1 MNAAGTVIAVF
12 VILAIIIA
20 LQLRILKL
28 LSKQARLLEEAK
40 ANKPEAEVKAQPVV
54 NIPVNTEPAKGEAKL
69 SGFEDEEYAA
79 VIMAAVCSAANIP
92 LSALKIR
99 SIRRMDSN

>member
-1 MNAAGTVIAVF
+1 MNAASTVIVVF

-28 LSKQARLLEEAK
+28 LSKQSKLLEETK
-40 ANKPEAEVKAQPVV
+40 ANKPEAEVKTQPMV
-54 NIPVNTEPAKGEAKL
+54 NIPVNTGTAKGEAKL
-69 SGFEDEEYAA
+69 LGFEDEEYAA
-79 VIMAAVCSAANIP
+79 VIMAAVSSAANIP

-99 SIRRMDSN
+99 AIRKMDTN